1 MAQLTKAE
9 ADLDR
14 QSYQKAME
22 YRQASPVER
31 DKIKLQLEQLV
42 NKQFEVRQQRRAHEL
57 KWLEGELQRLRGAI
71 DRRTKARKAIV
82 DKRVSDLLG
91 LEDDVGF

>member
-1 MAQLTKAE
+1 MA
-9 ADLDR
+9 
-14 QSYQKAME
+14 
-22 YRQASPVER
+22 YRQASSANR
-31 DKIKLQLEQLV
+31 DKMELQLEQLV

-57 KWLEGELQRLRGAI
+57 KWLEGELQLLRGAI
-71 DRRTKARKAIV
+71 DRRTKDRKAIV